1 MTLQE
6 NKDHDSQSVYSP
18 LTLAIYDTLVLK
30 ISNPAIWRCPT
41 PRLLALYDAHVSANH
56 LDVGVGT
63 GWYLDR
69 CTFPSPPTLA
79 LMDLNRNALRS
90 AAKRV
95 ERYAPASYVADVLQ
109 PIRGHAAQY
118 RSIGL
123 TYLLHC
129 LPGTL
134 AEKCVV
140 FDHLMPLLAEGG
152 VVFGATI
159 LAEGVERSGAAQKL
173 MAFYNRKGIFGNAED
188 SLDAL
193 RGELA
198 LRFYT
203 VEIRVE
209 GCVAMFVASNPRRV
223 VAAAA

>member
-6 NKDHDSQSVYSP
+6 NKDYDSQSVYSP
-18 LTLAIYDTLVLK
+18 MTLAIYDTLVLR

-41 PRLLALYDAHVSANH
+41 PRILGLYDTHVSANH

-63 GWYLDR
+63 GWYLDHCR
-69 CTFPSPPTLA
+69 FPAAPRLA

-95 ERYAPASYVADVLQ
+95 ERYAPETHVADVLQ
-109 PIRGHAAQY
+109 PVRPVGEPFA
-118 RSIGL
+118 SIGL

-129 LPGTL
+129 LPGDM
-134 AEKCVV
+134 ADKARV
-140 FDHLMPLLAEGG
+140 FDHMLPLLAPAG

-159 LAEGVERSGAAQKL
+159 LAQGVQRSGAAVRL
-173 MAFYNRKGIFGNAED
+173 MGFYNRKGIFGNVAD
-188 SLDAL
+188 SLDDL

-198 LRFYT
+198 KRFDK
-203 VEIRVE
+203 VEITVV
-209 GCVAMFVASNPRRV
+209 GCVALFVASAPRTGG
-223 VAAAA
+223 